1 MKTAFLITARLKST
15 RLPKKILL
23 EVAGKPLI
31 VHMLDRIKRALTIDK
46 IIICTSTNP
55 QDDPLEEIAG
65 QEQVSCFRGSEEDV
79 LVRLLE
85 AAQSH
90 GLKYFANITADCPMM
105 DPLLI
110 DRAVLEYQKADV
122 DLLKYDDSNADL
134 PFNCYLIKVS
144 ALEKVCLQKEETDTE
159 DWVKHF
165 TLNPDLKISSIDVED
180 KYRHKTLKTSLDYPE
195 DYEFIKHVFSELYRQ
210 DTVFSI
216 LEIIDLVKRRPDILN
231 INANSELTRR
241 WRQHQQRFQKGFV
254 KQ

>member
-1 MKTAFLITARLKST
+1 M
-15 RLPKKILL
+15 L
-23 EVAGKPLI
+23 E
-31 VHMLDRIKRALTIDK
+31 H
-46 IIICTSTNP
+46 
-55 QDDPLEEIAG
+55 
-65 QEQVSCFRGSEEDV
+65 
-79 LVRLLE
+79 
-85 AAQSH
+85 
-90 GLKYFANITADCPMM
+90 
-105 DPLLI
+105 
-110 DRAVLEYQKADV
+110 QKADV

-134 PFNCYLIKVS
+134 PFNYYLIKVS

-159 DWVKHF
+159 DWVKYF
-165 TLNPDLKISSIDVED
+165 TSNPDLKISSIDVED

-231 INANSELTRR
+231 INANSELNRR

>member
-144 ALEKVCLQKEETDTE
+144 ALEKVCQQKKETDTE
-159 DWVKHF
+159 VWFKHF
-165 TLNPDLKISSIDVED
+165 ASNSFLKISSIDVED

-210 DTVFSI
+210 DTVFSV
-216 LEIIDLVKRRPDILN
+216 LV
-231 INANSELTRR
+231 
-241 WRQHQQRFQKGFV
+241 
-254 KQ
+254 

>member
-31 VHMLDRIKRALTIDK
+31 VHMLDRIKNAMSIDK

-55 QDDPLEEIAG
+55 QDEPLEEIAA
-65 QEQVSCFRGSEEDV
+65 QENVHCFRGSEEDV

-105 DPLLI
+105 DPFLI

-144 ALEKVCLQKEETDTE
+144 ALEKVCRQKKETNTE
-159 DWVKHF
+159 VWMKYF
-165 TLNPDLKISSIDVED
+165 TENSDLNILNLDVED
-180 KYRHKTLKTSLDYPE
+180 PYRHEILKTSLDYPE
-195 DYEFIKHVFSELYRQ
+195 DYEFIKCVFSALYQ
-210 DTVFSI
+210 PGTIFSM
-216 LEIIDLVKRRPDILN
+216 LDIIDLVKRRPDILN
-231 INANSELTRR
+231 INANVDLTKR
-241 WRQHQQRFQKGFV
+241 WLQHRQTILQGAIK
-254 KQ
+254 

>member
-15 RLPKKILL
+15 RLPKKIFL

-31 VHMLDRIKRALTIDK
+31 VHMLDRIKYAASIDK

-55 QDDPLEEIAG
+55 EDDPLEKIAS
-65 QEQVSCFRGSEEDV
+65 QENVFCHRGSEEDV
-79 LVRLLE
+79 LARLLE
-85 AAQSH
+85 AAQRH
-90 GLKYFANITADCPMM
+90 DLKHFANITADCPMM
-105 DPLLI
+105 DPKLI
-110 DRAVLEYQKADV
+110 DQAVMKYQNSDA
-122 DLLKYDDSNADL
+122 DLLMYDYSNNDI
-134 PFNCYLIKVS
+134 PFGCYMIKVT
-144 ALEKVCLQKEETDTE
+144 ALEKVCQKKNETDTE
-159 DWVKHF
+159 SWDKHF
-165 TLNPDLKISSIDVED
+165 TSNPDLKIRSIDVED

-210 DTVFSI
+210 DSVFSI

-241 WRQHQQRFQKGFV
+241 WRQHQQRFQKGLV

>member
-15 RLPKKILL
+15 RLPKKMLL
-23 EVAGKPLI
+23 EVAGKPLK
-31 VHMLDRIKRALTIDK
+31 VHMLDRIKNATSIDK

-55 QDDPLEEIAG
+55 QDDPLEEIAA

-144 ALEKVCLQKEETDTE
+144 ALEKVCQQKKETGTE
-159 DWVKHF
+159 VWLKYF
-165 TLNPDLKISSIDVED
+165 TSNLFLKIRNI
-180 KYRHKTLKTSLDYPE
+180 
-195 DYEFIKHVFSELYRQ
+195 EF
-210 DTVFSI
+210 
-216 LEIIDLVKRRPDILN
+216 
-231 INANSELTRR
+231 
-241 WRQHQQRFQKGFV
+241 
-254 KQ
+254 

>member
-31 VHMLDRIKRALTIDK
+31 VHMLDRIKNATSIDK

-110 DRAVLEYQKADV
+110 DRAVLEYQ
-122 DLLKYDDSNADL
+122 
-134 PFNCYLIKVS
+134 
-144 ALEKVCLQKEETDTE
+144 
-159 DWVKHF
+159 
-165 TLNPDLKISSIDVED
+165 
-180 KYRHKTLKTSLDYPE
+180 
-195 DYEFIKHVFSELYRQ
+195 
-210 DTVFSI
+210 
-216 LEIIDLVKRRPDILN
+216 
-231 INANSELTRR
+231 
-241 WRQHQQRFQKGFV
+241 
-254 KQ
+254 